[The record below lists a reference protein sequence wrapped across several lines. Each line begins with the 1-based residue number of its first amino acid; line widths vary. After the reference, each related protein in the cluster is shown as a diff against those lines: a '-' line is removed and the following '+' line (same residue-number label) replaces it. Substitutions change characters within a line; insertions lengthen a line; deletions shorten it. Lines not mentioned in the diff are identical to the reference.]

1 MHSNHQINKL
11 GFWLYQTLERNLVH
25 NVIHDKNK
33 SKHEYKRILRGKR
46 EKERKKIESW

>member
-11 GFWLYQTLERNLVH
+11 ALERNLVN

-33 SKHEYKRILRGKR
+33 SKHEYKRSLRGKR
-46 EKERKKIESW
+46 EKERRKIESW